1 VNEIVAL
8 SKRERDRLV
17 VLRQVQEGKLTQRV
31 AAEQL
36 GLSRRWLRKLVGRL
50 RAEGDQGLA
59 HQLRGRPSNRAHEA
73 ALRRQALDLIRKN
86 YADYGPTLAA
96 EVLAEEHSI
105 RVNRET
111 LRQWMSQERLWKP
124 RRAKLKKIHVWRP
137 RRSCRGSLVQWDT
150 SEHEW
155 LDGRGPKLYLVALI
169 DDATSELTAQFALSD
184 STAANMALLGRYL
197 RLHGRPAAVYT
208 DKASLFQVN
217 PPLHHNK
224 HLDAE
229 PAATQIGRALGEL
242 GIERITA
249 HSPQAKGRV
258 ERCFGTLQDRL
269 VKGLRRRGA
278 KTLEEANRYLEQEF
292 EADWKKRFG
301 QAAAEEQDAHRPL
314 RADQDLGSILSHIE
328 QRVAGNDYTI
338 SLWGKRYQIPAE
350 LAQPRM
356 RGRKVEVEQRLDG
369 GLWVRWQEMRIELR
383 ECVAGG
389 AEAPASQPEARSE
402 PVKPKAAKAAKK
414 PKAKSRWMENFHL
427 GRPGETGRPL
437 SAAPVAL
444 RAPCAADNGA

>member
-249 HSPQAKGRV
+249 HSP
-258 ERCFGTLQDRL
+258 L
-269 VKGLRRRGA
+269 
-278 KTLEEANRYLEQEF
+278 
-292 EADWKKRFG
+292 
-301 QAAAEEQDAHRPL
+301 
-314 RADQDLGSILSHIE
+314 ILAI
-328 QRVAGNDYTI
+328 
-338 SLWGKRYQIPAE
+338 
-350 LAQPRM
+350 
-356 RGRKVEVEQRLDG
+356 
-369 GLWVRWQEMRIELR
+369 
-383 ECVAGG
+383 
-389 AEAPASQPEARSE
+389 
-402 PVKPKAAKAAKK
+402 
-414 PKAKSRWMENFHL
+414 
-427 GRPGETGRPL
+427 
-437 SAAPVAL
+437 
-444 RAPCAADNGA
+444 